1 MKKKYVVGFFL
12 ALFCMV
18 LLVSAGYAASYR
30 YVMQRQEVIRDGEIY
45 VPLYREAREEAEK
58 REEDFL
64 QQSVM
69 TEGDATKKTS
79 GYYLKELNGYVA
91 VYRADGTSLY
101 ETTNIPVEALPDDLR
116 ADLDKGRYIE
126 TPEEL
131 YGFLENYSS

>member
-1 MKKKYVVGFFL
+1 M
-12 ALFCMV
+12 
-18 LLVSAGYAASYR
+18 
-30 YVMQRQEVIRDGEIY
+30 
-45 VPLYREAREEAEK
+45 EEAEK

-69 TEGDATKKTS
+69 TEGDAKKKTS

>member
-1 MKKKYVVGFFL
+1 M
-12 ALFCMV
+12 
-18 LLVSAGYAASYR
+18 
-30 YVMQRQEVIRDGEIY
+30 
-45 VPLYREAREEAEK
+45 EEAEK

-116 ADLDKGRYIE
+116 ADLDKGRYRE

>member
-1 MKKKYVVGFFL
+1 MKKKYMVGFFL

-30 YVMQRQEVIRDGEIY
+30 YVMQRQE
-45 VPLYREAREEAEK
+45 AK

>member
-18 LLVSAGYAASYR
+18 L
-30 YVMQRQEVIRDGEIY
+30 
-45 VPLYREAREEAEK
+45 
-58 REEDFL
+58 
-64 QQSVM
+64 
-69 TEGDATKKTS
+69 
-79 GYYLKELNGYVA
+79 

>member
-1 MKKKYVVGFFL
+1 MVGFFL

-30 YVMQRQEVIRDGEIY
+30 YVMQRQE
-45 VPLYREAREEAEK
+45 ARVEEAVK
-58 REEDFL
+58 KGKKTFL

>member
-30 YVMQRQEVIRDGEIY
+30 YVMQRQE
-45 VPLYREAREEAEK
+45 ARVEEAEK

-116 ADLDKGRYIE
+116 ADLEKGRYIE

>member
-30 YVMQRQEVIRDGEIY
+30 YVMQRQE
-45 VPLYREAREEAEK
+45 ARVEEAEK
-58 REEDFL
+58 RE
-64 QQSVM
+64 
-69 TEGDATKKTS
+69 
-79 GYYLKELNGYVA
+79 KELNGYVA